1 VSGARHTYKLTRCGW
16 ISISVSFPKALREGP
31 KEKPK
36 NKPRR
41 KASPATEAGGTYG
54 QVVDSARSDSSPRV
68 KRMVLPVGLVG
79 LWPHKRKRLQFSRA
93 SVQRHRAAAT
103 NLHKDCMVDPFF
115 AQIGT
120 NRVEKPAKNGLKG
133 LEKSSLES
141 VLSVI
146 SSRAGYVSKQS
157 QSDGQRF
164 FQQTVIG

>member
-1 VSGARHTYKLTRCGW
+1 MGGSVFPSAFQRCW
-16 ISISVSFPKALREGP
+16 HEGP

-36 NKPRR
+36 NKPRW

-68 KRMVLPVGLVG
+68 KRMVLPVRPVG
-79 LWPHKRKRLQFSRA
+79 LWLHKRKRLQSSRA

-103 NLHKDCMVDPFF
+103 NLHKDCMVDAFF
-115 AQIGT
+115 SQIGT
-120 NRVEKPAKNGLKG
+120 NRVEKPAKDGLKG
-133 LEKSSLES
+133 PEKSSLES

-164 FQQTVIG
+164 FRQTVTR